1 MYVQWSLPK
10 RRTIISDVKTKC
22 SIWTLRNDGHNQTG
36 AVFDGTIQMGISS
49 SQSRNFPESLT
60 IYTTD
65 KIQIWVTL
73 LVNIFVNEKK
83 NTSTCI
89 ATKCINIHYCKTYAQ
104 NCLNA
109 ISCIKL
115 IDYIY
120 MIICSFPILLLVHSF
135 QYNLFNV
142 F

>member
-22 SIWTLRNDGHNQTG
+22 SIRTLRNYEHNQTG
-36 AVFDGTIQMGISS
+36 AVFDGTIQMGIFS

-73 LVNIFVNEKK
+73 LVNIFFNEKK
-83 NTSTCI
+83 
-89 ATKCINIHYCKTYAQ
+89 KY
-104 NCLNA
+104 
-109 ISCIKL
+109 
-115 IDYIY
+115 
-120 MIICSFPILLLVHSF
+120 
-135 QYNLFNV
+135 
-142 F
+142 

>member
-22 SIWTLRNDGHNQTG
+22 SIRTLRNDEHNQTG
-36 AVFDGTIQMGISS
+36 AVFDGTIQMGIFS

-60 IYTTD
+60 IYTTMGHITC
-65 KIQIWVTL
+65 KY
-73 LVNIFVNEKK
+73 FFNEKK

-120 MIICSFPILLLVHSF
+120 DNLLFPHFITCTFISI
-135 QYNLFNV
+135 
-142 F
+142 